1 MNHILKRISTVR
13 PVLKGA
19 VAAIMVNALF
29 VGPIYAQFVY
39 EGMRQGIKYK
49 VFIYGKEYLGDNRW
63 RFQTKAVYHTGSK
76 PYYSDWRTADCDRS
90 TIDGEVVRAIPQYG
104 YQEGEAQVLYKVC
117 RR

>member
-1 MNHILKRISTVR
+1 MNSILKSISVLDS
-13 PVLKGA
+13 VLKA
-19 VAAIMVNALF
+19 SVAATLVNALV
-29 VGPIYAQFVY
+29 VGPIHAQFVY

-49 VFIYGKEYLGDNRW
+49 VFIYAKEYLGDNSW

-104 YQEGEAQVLYKVC
+104 YQEGEAEVLYKVC
-117 RR
+117 QR